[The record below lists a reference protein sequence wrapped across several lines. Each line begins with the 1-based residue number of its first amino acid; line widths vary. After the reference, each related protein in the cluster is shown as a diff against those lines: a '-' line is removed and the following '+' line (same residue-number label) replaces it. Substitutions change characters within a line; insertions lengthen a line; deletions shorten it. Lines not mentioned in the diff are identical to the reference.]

1 MERVLDV
8 TTLSSSLD
16 ISTTNIRKYS
26 SWVQLSEV
34 AKKIIEGI
42 AGHSSRIS
50 LITPNLNGKK
60 LSNNSTWDFE
70 PIFDSRNPYGLCPG
84 QNFVYSNLSFSIN
97 PN

>member
-50 LITPNLNGKK
+50 LITPNLNGKIIPHGT
-60 LSNNSTWDFE
+60 L
-70 PIFDSRNPYGLCPG
+70 
-84 QNFVYSNLSFSIN
+84 NLFLILGPHIDCAKKIHSLIT
-97 PN
+97 